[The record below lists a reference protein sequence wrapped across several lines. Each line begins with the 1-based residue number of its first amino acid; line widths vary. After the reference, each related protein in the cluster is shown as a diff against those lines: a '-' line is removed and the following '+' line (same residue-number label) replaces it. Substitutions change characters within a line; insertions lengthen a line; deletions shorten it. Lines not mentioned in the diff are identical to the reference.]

1 MSAAATLRKPGGV
14 EYMESEGLVEF
25 RYASG
30 VVVTGD
36 RAEYA
41 FRQLAKG
48 DELEYDGGRWLM
60 YDREDRDGVT
70 VHLFSPLGWVG
81 APTSRARPRKRF

>member
-1 MSAAATLRKPGGV
+1 
-14 EYMESEGLVEF
+14 MESQGLVEF

-30 VVVTGD
+30 VVVTGNH
-36 RAEYA
+36 AEYA
-41 FRQLAKG
+41 SKQLTKG

-70 VHLFSPLGWVG
+70 VHLFSPLGWV
-81 APTSRARPRKRF
+81 AARTSRARPRRRF